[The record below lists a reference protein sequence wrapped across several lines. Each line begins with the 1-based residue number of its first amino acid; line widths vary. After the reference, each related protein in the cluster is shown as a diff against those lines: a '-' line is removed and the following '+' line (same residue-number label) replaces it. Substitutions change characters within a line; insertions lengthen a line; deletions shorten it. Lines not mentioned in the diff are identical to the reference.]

1 MRLLS
6 TVTNSVLGTHS
17 PDAHPISVVD
27 VGDALSIYNARFRDT
42 PGYFMDEAIAMWDF
56 LLLQQAGSG
65 IQGNFLEIG
74 VFGGKSAYLGAVHMR
89 QDETCLLVDV
99 GDITPVAAR
108 IHEELKRT
116 TLVVNARSDDPAAER
131 QLAAYLGTVRWFHI
145 DGDHSGFSAAND
157 LRLADRFLAA
167 GGIICV
173 DDFFNP
179 RYPQLSAA
187 VYKFLFDHSFSYRI
201 VLCGMNKCYLV
212 RTVDYGFYEGLIRK
226 YLFGH
231 LSGLGYSVLV
241 SKSSWVHDMGCFA
254 VLSRYVDVN
263 LLGRDEDPED
273 IPF

>member
-1 MRLLS
+1 MRFLS
-6 TVTNSVLGTHS
+6 ALTHSVLGMHS
-17 PDAHPISVVD
+17 PEAQPISIAD
-27 VGDALSIYNARFRDT
+27 VGDALGIYNARFRDT
-42 PGYFMDEAIAMWDF
+42 PGFFMDEAIAMWDF

-74 VFGGKSAYLGAVHMR
+74 VFGGKSAYLGAVHTR
-89 QDETCLLVDV
+89 QDEACLLVDI
-99 GDITPVAAR
+99 GDITPVAER
-108 IHEELKRT
+108 IRKELNRT
-116 TLVVNARSDDPAAER
+116 TLVVTARSDDPAAAR

-145 DGDHSGFSAAND
+145 DGDHSGFSTAND

-187 VYKFLFDHSFSYRI
+187 VYKFLFDHSFSYRM

-212 RTVDYGFYEGLIRK
+212 RTVDYGFYEDLIRK
-226 YLFGH
+226 YLCGH
-231 LSGLGYSVLV
+231 LSSLSHSVLL

-254 VLSRYVDVN
+254 VLSRSVDVD